1 MMKDYTELYP
11 GKTPLDARYQYARD
25 LLRRYCRGPYGN
37 EPLVLNPCKHCD
49 FPRRMDGG
57 PIICCGWA
65 LDADP
70 EKAIRVLEDLL
81 DIPFKP
87 EYDTAD
93 NVSKIAGHNGTETV
107 LYLLQEECAE
117 LIQAA
122 SKWLRDAFG
131 DSERAKD
138 HVCEE
143 MADVYILL
151 DELVILHPELGR
163 SVLRWRDEKVKRT
176 LDRLDISE
184 PGADE
189 ISPGAWNKAL
199 AKDTNAPDKED

>member
-1 MMKDYTELYP
+1 MKDYTELYP
-11 GKTPLDARYQYARD
+11 GKTPLDARYQYAHD
-25 LLRRYCRGPYGN
+25 LLDRYCPGPYGN
-37 EPLVLNPCKHCD
+37 GMQAPSPCKHCD
-49 FPRRMDGG
+49 FHRRMDG
-57 PIICCGWA
+57 PKACGWA

-117 LIQAA
+117 LIQAV
-122 SKWLRDAFG
+122 SKWLRGVFG
-131 DSERAKD
+131 DSEKAKD

-163 SVLRWRDEKVKRT
+163 STLRWRDEKVKRT
-176 LDRLDISE
+176 LDRLGISDSD
-184 PGADE
+184 ANE
-189 ISPGAWNKAL
+189 ISQKAWNKAL
-199 AKDTNAPDKED
+199 AKDTNVPDKEG